1 MATKSDLKNFE
12 DLMRLVIREETPIII
27 DEKIKYLPTKE
38 EFYKEMDKLY
48 TKMDKIEEEAVVEM
62 SWKDQLEDHEE
73 QIQIIKSHLK
83 LSSKS

>member
-1 MATKSDLKNFE
+1 MTTKSDLKNFE
-12 DLMRLVIREETPIII
+12 DLMRLVVREETPKII
-27 DEKIKYLPTKE
+27 DEKTKYLPTKE

-48 TKMDKIEEEAVVEM
+48 TKMNKIEEERMVEM